1 MNTTLNSTVNF
12 TCEAT
17 GISSIFFYVN
27 NSPAADYNVHKK
39 GFVLRDPDT
48 INGTIISRTLSANA
62 REMNNNT
69 DIYCSTNTG
78 VRSNNATLRIQGKM
92 KAIISV
98 VILLCIAG
106 LLDRVG
112 ELEWN
117 LINGSSVNL
126 SWRAPYTLDNVP
138 ITGYNI
144 NNNTNTTNTTTIITL
159 PAVTDPDVCNM
170 TTITVSAINDVG
182 IGQTNNVSFYYERG

>member
-1 MNTTLNSTVNF
+1 MSMPTIL
-12 TCEAT
+12 
-17 GISSIFFYVN
+17 FYVDRTAALLQAIIDRGFEEFGQISIN
-27 NSPAADYNVHKK
+27 NITA
-39 GFVLRDPDT
+39 R
-48 INGTIISRTLSANA
+48 RTLSAHA
-62 REMNNNT
+62 QIDNNNT
-69 DIYCSTNTG
+69 NIYCSVGSDESDT
-78 VRSNNATLRIQGKM
+78 ATLRIQGKVKVM
-92 KAIISV
+92 SFI
-98 VILLCIAG
+98 ILLCLAG

-126 SWRAPYTLDNVP
+126 SWTAPYTLDNVP

-144 NNNTNTTNTTTIITL
+144 NNNINTTNTTTSITL

-182 IGQTNNVSFYYERG
+182 IGQANNVSFYYERG

>member
-17 GISSIFFYVN
+17 GSIINFFVN
-27 NSPAADYNVHKK
+27 SEPAGDQSIKK
-39 GFVLRDPDT
+39 NGFDELTQVT
-48 INGTIISRTLSANA
+48 FNGTIRRRKLSVHA

-69 DIYCSTNTG
+69 NIYCSTDG
-78 VRSNNATLRIQGKM
+78 VKSNNATLRIQGKV
-92 KAIISV
+92 KTISV
-98 VILLCIAG
+98 IILLCLAG
-106 LLDRVG
+106 LLDSVS
-112 ELEWN
+112 ELDWN
-117 LINGSSVNL
+117 LINGSSVFL

-144 NNNTNTTNTTTIITL
+144 NNNINTTNTSRKL
-159 PAVTDPDVCNM
+159 LATDPDVCNM

-182 IGQTNNVSFYYERG
+182 IGQTNSVSFYYERG

>member
-17 GISSIFFYVN
+17 GLIINFIVN
-27 NSPAADYNVHKK
+27 NEPAGDERAEMN
-39 GFVLRDPDT
+39 GFYELTQVT
-48 INGTIISRTLSANA
+48 INGTIRRRTLLVEA
-62 REMNNNT
+62 REANNNT
-69 DIYCSTNTG
+69 NIYCSVGSDESNT
-78 VRSNNATLRIQGKM
+78 ATLRIQGKVKVM
-92 KAIISV
+92 SFI
-98 VILLCIAG
+98 ILLCLAG

-126 SWRAPYTLDNVP
+126 SWTAPYTLDNVP

-144 NNNTNTTNTTTIITL
+144 NNNINTTNTSIL
-159 PAVTDPDVCNM
+159 LLATDPDVCNM

-182 IGQTNNVSFYYERG
+182 IGQANNVSFYYERG

>member
-17 GISSIFFYVN
+17 GSIINFFVN
-27 NSPAADYNVHKK
+27 KEPAGDERAENN
-39 GFVLRDPDT
+39 GFYELTQVT
-48 INGTIISRTLSANA
+48 FNGNIRRRTLLVEA

-69 DIYCSTNTG
+69 NIYCSTNG
-78 VRSNNATLRIQGKM
+78 VKSNNATLRIQGKV
-92 KAIISV
+92 KTISV
-98 VILLCIAG
+98 IILLCLAG
-106 LLDRVG
+106 LLDSVG

-117 LINGSSVNL
+117 LINGSSVFL
-126 SWRAPYTLDNVP
+126 SWRTPYTLDNVP

-144 NNNTNTTNTTTIITL
+144 NNNINTTNTSIL
-159 PAVTDPDVCNM
+159 LLATDPDVCNM

-182 IGQTNNVSFYYERG
+182 IGQASNVSFYYERG